1 MFKHWGMERLTHEVE
16 EVFFRDVKR
25 WMSTYESRE
34 CKWSDAFS
42 PQGENEF
49 QTHLTTIIFI
59 ICFSLSSILETLHDL
74 PPLFF
79 YLLKFTLLVSLRS
92 KGKWWQIDRNSPLL
106 CLQLVEASQTLSFP
120 KNQCFFTCW
129 CSLCRQAELVL
140 RTFWDRINICQ
151 QKPLREKHLP
161 TEIRRA
167 NVKWVINSTAHS
179 PQRINYKRWW
189 PDFL

>member
-1 MFKHWGMERLTHEVE
+1 MQVVGCIFPTRRKWIPNSSHHNYFYHL
-16 EVFFRDVKR
+16 FFTFLYFGNTPR
-25 WMSTYESRE
+25 
-34 CKWSDAFS
+34 
-42 PQGENEF
+42 
-49 QTHLTTIIFI
+49 
-59 ICFSLSSILETLHDL
+59 
-74 PPLFF
+74 PPPPPFF

-92 KGKWWQIDRNSPLL
+92 KGKRWQIDRNSPLL